1 MEQTE
6 IREEEVRINFQ
17 STTSIIHQLLTM
29 FISKVL
35 PADYVFL
42 SLSVA
47 TDILGESKE
56 TLEQISRQTTKQVAL
71 YLESFGVFSL
81 R

>member
-1 MEQTE
+1 
-6 IREEEVRINFQ
+6 
-17 STTSIIHQLLTM
+17 M

-56 TLEQISRQTTKQVAL
+56 TLEPKTDLTTNNQTGGAL
-71 YLESFGVFSL
+71 LGILWGLLTAVDSSFQSPSG
-81 R
+81 